1 MNHFWFA
8 NRLYRVI
15 FFTSGL
21 PCENETKTYISSDKE
36 REEFRMRK
44 FKKALAFAL
53 ASAMIVS
60 AVPASAAAKT
70 NSAKGTK
77 STIYTYTVDK
87 SKKADANNK
96 RSWIKVTA
104 KKGYTY
110 KLVNKTKDIVS
121 LTKTRVEAKKTGTAK
136 INVNFYKN
144 GKYVETKSVK
154 ITVKKAPMIGKVT
167 LDKTEVTAGETTKVS
182 NAGKG
187 TAYFYSSNKDVAT
200 VDKTTGEITAK
211 AAGTTTISAVNT
223 ITKARVYLT
232 LTVNAQFGAAQTGAS
247 EITVTGS
254 DLANKD
260 ITVKK
265 GNSTVTVS
273 KKEVS
278 EDGKTATLT
287 TASKIVASDYTVTA
301 GDKTATFKGEASR
314 VENIEILGENLVM
327 NGEIGLAETKVGTVG
342 YKVTN
347 QFNEDITDNTSL
359 TANASGA
366 TVVVSKGKATVT
378 FTTAPKLNDPVSLV
392 LIYQETGKTAT
403 AMLKVSNKAVPY
415 TIVEKGVYNENNKPL
430 TATNLGGSEEFNYL
444 FQVKDQYGNEITDEK
459 VLSGSFY
466 VNCAAGLTNT
476 KAVTNADIKTKKV
489 NGTTYFA
496 LPIQKDP
503 TKDVLPGEITYILTA
518 GGSGQ
523 SLTAKVTVEAGAIV
537 NTIDVTAPDVVSAN
551 EEKVEFSFT
560 ALDKDGNEVTDVK
573 QLERVLP
580 ATTRFSFVK
589 EGDKVKLYLNTT
601 GLTAGQ
607 TYSEVFQTPTYNT
620 KVVLVNVKEGRY
632 PAEIIGLKDGSND
645 FATAQLLGKNIVV
658 KKDNIKLND
667 QYGNSIDLDST
678 NYKIEVVDYK
688 ADDVFESNTASGDEI
703 LNIKAKE
710 AGTKEVTFAIKKAN
724 GEDVIV
730 NNGQTNITKNGQFT
744 VTFTAV
750 SESRINSYTVADVAK
765 IYGGSG
771 STATTPDA
779 YALKDVDVYGVV
791 SSGVKV
797 KLEKDKDYA
806 ITPGTN
812 LTTLTTVSGGG
823 IGYKGKTSTTDL
835 DAKFQVVIN
844 SNGQVIEKSTK
855 VSFTKPVVDKVE
867 IKDSKTY
874 LTVAATSGSS
884 INVAEKVLADLK
896 ATDTYGKEL
905 ELTGNTAKYV
915 DDSEASVQVVVSD
928 VSSKDIT
935 IKKNGTDAVTIE
947 GAKENDSFKVTVT
960 IGGKAFSA
968 NVQVT
973 K

>member
-1 MNHFWFA
+1 
-8 NRLYRVI
+8 
-15 FFTSGL
+15 
-21 PCENETKTYISSDKE
+21 
-36 REEFRMRK
+36 MRK

-60 AVPASAAAKT
+60 AAPVSAATT

-87 SKKADANNK
+87 SKKGDANNK
-96 RSWIKVTA
+96 RSWIKVTT

-211 AAGTTTISAVNT
+211 AAGTTTITAVNT

-287 TASKIVASDYTVTA
+287 TASKIMASDYTVTA

-314 VENIEILGENLVM
+314 VEKIEILGENLAM
-327 NGEIGLAETKVGTVG
+327 DDNIGVSKKGTVG

-347 QFNEDITDNTSL
+347 QFNEDITNNTGL
-359 TANASGA
+359 TANASGTTA
-366 TVVVSKGKATVT
+366 SASKGTLTVT
-378 FTTAPKLNDPVSLV
+378 FTDAPKLNDPVSVV

-415 TIVEKGVYNENNKPL
+415 TVTEKGVYNENGKAL

-444 FQVKDQYGNEITDEK
+444 FQVKDQYGNDITDTK
-459 VLSGSFY
+459 VLSGTFY
-466 VNCAAGLTNT
+466 VNCVPGMTNT
-476 KAVTNADIKTKKV
+476 KAVTAADITTKTV

-496 LPIQKDP
+496 LPIQKADG
-503 TKDVLPGEITYILTA
+503 KDVAPGEITYILTA

-523 SLTAKVTVEAGAIV
+523 SLTGKATVEAGAIV
-537 NTIDVTAPDVVSAN
+537 NTIEVTAPDVVPAG

-573 QLERVLP
+573 QLEKVLP
-580 ATTRFSFVK
+580 TGTKFSFAK
-589 EGDKVKLYLNTT
+589 EGDKVKLYLNTKT
-601 GLTAGQ
+601 LTAGQ
-607 TYSEVFQTPTYNT
+607 TYSEVFRTPTNNT
-620 KVVLVNVKEGRY
+620 KVVLVSVKEGRY
-632 PAEIIGLKDGSND
+632 PAEIVGLKDGSNE
-645 FATAQLLGKNIVV
+645 FATAQLVGKDIVV

-667 QYGNSIDLDST
+667 QYGNSIDLDS
-678 NYKIEVVDYK
+678 NKYKIQVVDYK
-688 ADDVFESNTASGDEI
+688 EDSVFGTNSASGDEI
-703 LNIKAKE
+703 LKIQAKA
-710 AGTKEVTFAIKKAN
+710 AGTKSVTFAIYDKDGNPFK
-724 GEDVIV
+724 V
-730 NNGQTNITKNGQFT
+730 NNGQTNITTNGQFT

-750 SESRINSYTVADVAK
+750 TESKINSYTVSDVEK
-765 IYGGSG
+765 IYGGVASNG
-771 STATTPDA
+771 VAQTPEK
-779 YALKDVDVYGVV
+779 YVLNDVDVYGVV

-797 KLEKDKDYA
+797 KLTKGTDYA
-806 ITPGTN
+806 ITPSTN
-812 LTTLTTVSGGG
+812 LTAVSGGG
-823 IGYKGKTSTTDL
+823 IGYYGKTSSTDL

-844 SNGQVIEKSTK
+844 SNGKVIEKNTK
-855 VSFTKPVVDKVE
+855 VSFTKPAVNKIE

-874 LTVAATSGSS
+874 LTVNAVSGAS
-884 INVAEKVLADLK
+884 INVASEVMTQLK

-905 ELTGNTAKYV
+905 TLSGNTAKYI
-915 DDSEASVQVVVSD
+915 DNSSATVQVVVSD
-928 VSSKDIT
+928 MDFANNAKVIN
-935 IKKNGTDAVTIE
+935 NGTVNATIT
-947 GAKENDSFKVTVT
+947 GAKSNDTFKVTIT
-960 IGGKAFSA
+960 IGGKSFDA
-968 NVQVT
+968 NVQV

>member
-8 NRLYRVI
+8 NRLYKVI
-15 FFTSGL
+15 LVTSSL

-87 SKKADANNK
+87 SKQGNPNNK
-96 RSWIKVTA
+96 RSWIQVTT

-154 ITVKKAPMIGKVT
+154 ITVKKAPMIGKVSLSKDT
-167 LDKTEVTAGETTKVS
+167 VNVGETATVS

-200 VDKTTGEITAK
+200 VDKKTGEITAK
-211 AAGTTTISAVNT
+211 AAGTTTITAVNT
-223 ITKARVYLT
+223 ITKARVKLD
-232 LTVNAQFGAAQTGAS
+232 LTVNAQFGAAQSGAS
-247 EITVTGS
+247 KITVTGT

-265 GNSTVTVS
+265 GSSTVTVS

-314 VENIEILGENLVM
+314 VENIEILGENLAM
-327 NGEIGLAETKVGTVG
+327 KGDIGTSKEGTIG

-347 QFNEDITDNTSL
+347 QFNEDITNNTSL
-359 TANASGA
+359 TANASGTTA
-366 TVVVSKGKATVT
+366 TASKGTLTVT
-378 FTTAPKLNDPVSLV
+378 FAEAPRLNDPVSAV

-415 TIVEKGVYNENNKPL
+415 TVTEKGVYNENNKAL
-430 TATNLGGSEEFNYL
+430 TATNIGGTEEFNYL
-444 FQVKDQYGNEITDEK
+444 FQVKDQYGNEITDK
-459 VLSGSFY
+459 SVLSGSFY
-466 VNCAAGLTNT
+466 VNCVPGLTNT
-476 KAVTNADIKTKKV
+476 KSVAYADITTKTV

-496 LPIQKDP
+496 LPIQKAEG
-503 TKDVLPGEITYILTA
+503 KDVAPGEITYILTA

-523 SLTAKVTVEAGAIV
+523 SLTAQVTVEAGSIV
-537 NTIDVTAPDVVSAN
+537 NTIEVTAPDVVPVG

-573 QLERVLP
+573 QLEKVLP
-580 ATTRFSFVK
+580 TGSKFSFVK

-601 GLTAGQ
+601 EGLTAGQ
-607 TYSEVFQTPTYNT
+607 TYSEVFRTPTNNT
-620 KVVLVNVKEGRY
+620 KVVLVNIKDGRY
-632 PAEIIGLKDGSND
+632 PAEIVGLKDGSND
-645 FATAQLLGKNIVV
+645 FATAQLVEKDIVV
-658 KKDNIKLND
+658 KKENIKLND
-667 QYGNSIDLDST
+667 QYGNSIDLGE
-678 NYKIEVVDYK
+678 YKIKVI
-688 ADDVFESNTASGDEI
+688 AGAESNAAFGANTATGDDEV
-703 LNIKAKE
+703 LRMSATA
-710 AGTKEVTFAIKKAN
+710 AGTKSVTFAIYDKN
-724 GEDVIV
+724 GNEFKV
-730 NNGQTNITKNGQFT
+730 NNGQTNITTNGQFT
-744 VTFTAV
+744 TTFTAV
-750 SESRINSYTVADVAK
+750 TESKINSYTVSDVDRV
-765 IYGGSG
+765 YGGTAVNG
-771 STATTPDA
+771 TATTPDE
-779 YALKDVDVYGVV
+779 YTIKDVDVYGVV

-797 KLEKDKDYA
+797 KLTKNEDYA
-806 ITPGTN
+806 VLPSTN
-812 LTTLTTVSGGG
+812 LSAISGSG
-823 IGYKGKTSTTDL
+823 IGYTGKTSSSDL

-844 SNGQVIEKSTK
+844 SNGQIIEKNTK

-874 LTVAATSGSS
+874 LTYTVSGSS
-884 INVAEKVLADLK
+884 VGLTEQLLSQVNI
-896 ATDTYGKEL
+896 TDTYGKAADVSG
-905 ELTGNTAKYV
+905 TTVTYKNDTNATI
-915 DDSEASVQVVVSD
+915 QVVVSD
-928 VSSKDIT
+928 IDNTSAKVT
-935 IKKNGTDAVTIE
+935 GNGTTAVTIT
-947 GAKENDSFKVTVT
+947 GVTANDTFKVTLT
-960 IGGKAFSA
+960 IGGKVFTA
-968 NVQVT
+968 NVQV

>member
-60 AVPASAAAKT
+60 AAPVSAATT

-87 SKKADANNK
+87 SKKGNANNK
-96 RSWIKVTA
+96 RSWIKVTT

-167 LDKTEVTAGETTKVS
+167 LDKNEITVGETTKVS

-232 LTVNAQFGAAQTGAS
+232 LTVNAEFGAKQSGAS

-287 TASKIVASDYTVTA
+287 TASKIMASDYTVTA

-314 VENIEILGENLVM
+314 VEKIEILGENLAM
-327 NGEIGLAETKVGTVG
+327 DDNIGVSKKGTIG

-347 QFNEDITDNTSL
+347 QFNEDITNNTGL
-359 TANASGA
+359 TANASGTTA
-366 TVVVSKGKATVT
+366 SASKGTLTVT
-378 FTTAPKLNDPVSLV
+378 FADAPKLNDPVSVV

-415 TIVEKGVYNENNKPL
+415 TVTEKGVYNENGKAL
-430 TATNLGGSEEFNYL
+430 TATNIGGSEEFNYL
-444 FQVKDQYGNEITDEK
+444 FQVKDQYGNDITDTK
-459 VLSGSFY
+459 VLSGTFY
-466 VNCAAGLTNT
+466 VNCVPGMTNT
-476 KAVTNADIKTKKV
+476 KAVTAADITTKTV

-496 LPIQKDP
+496 LPIQKADG
-503 TKDVLPGEITYILTA
+503 KDVAPGEITYILTA

-523 SLTAKVTVEAGAIV
+523 SLTGKATVEAGAIV
-537 NTIDVTAPDVVSAN
+537 NTIEVTAPDVVPAG

-573 QLERVLP
+573 QLEKVLP
-580 ATTRFSFVK
+580 TGTKFSFAK
-589 EGDKVKLYLNTT
+589 EGDKVKLYLNTKT
-601 GLTAGQ
+601 LTAGQ
-607 TYSEVFQTPTYNT
+607 TYSEVFRTPTNNT
-620 KVVLVNVKEGRY
+620 KVVLVSVKEGRY
-632 PAEIIGLKDGSND
+632 PAEIVGLKDGSNE
-645 FATAQLLGKNIVV
+645 FATAQLVGKDIVV
-658 KKDNIKLND
+658 KKENIKLND
-667 QYGNSIDLDST
+667 QYGNAIDLGEYT
-678 NYKIEVVDYK
+678 IKVV
-688 ADDVFESNTASGDEI
+688 AGAESNAAFGANTATGDEV
-703 LNIKAKE
+703 LKMTATA
-710 AGTKEVTFAIKKAN
+710 AGTKSVTFAIYDKDGNEFK
-724 GEDVIV
+724 V
-730 NNGQTNITKNGQFT
+730 NNGQTSVTTNGQFT
-744 VTFTAV
+744 TTFTAV
-750 SESRINSYTVADVAK
+750 TESKINSYTVADVDRV
-765 IYGGSG
+765 YGGTAVNG
-771 STATTPDA
+771 TATTPDE
-779 YALKDVDVYGVV
+779 YTIKDVDVYGVV

-797 KLEKDKDYA
+797 KLTKDADYA
-806 ITPGTN
+806 VLPSTN
-812 LTTLTTVSGGG
+812 LSAISGSG
-823 IGYKGKTSTTDL
+823 IGYTGKTSTSDL

-844 SNGQVIEKSTK
+844 SNGQIIEKNTK
-855 VSFTKPVVDKVE
+855 VSFTKPAVDKVE

-874 LTVAATSGSS
+874 LTYTVSGSS
-884 INVAEKVLADLK
+884 VGLTEQLLSQVNIK
-896 ATDTYGKEL
+896 DTYGKD
-905 ELTGNTAKYV
+905 V
-915 DDSEASVQVVVSD
+915 DVNGTTVTYKNSDKAGVQVVVSD
-928 VSSKDIT
+928 IDNTSAKVT
-935 IKKNGTDAVTIE
+935 GNGTTAVAIT
-947 GAKENDSFKVTVT
+947 GVTANDTFKVTLT
-960 IGGKAFSA
+960 IGGKVFTA
-968 NVQVT
+968 NVQV